1 MKTYKIEFE
10 RAASLRKQ
18 LLWSNLAVF
27 AITIAAGILA
37 VGGAGDFALFLLLGV
52 VGCAIW
58 SIIAYWRSL
67 WALWEWP
74 GIGLGLLVGLGV
86 FVLNVMSSG
95 FLGSFTSC
103 AFLIYVYI
111 HLGKQAGVAA
121 TKREVF
127 EE

>member
-1 MKTYKIEFE
+1 MKTYKIEFK

-37 VGGAGDFALFLLLGV
+37 VGGAGDFALFLLLGI

-58 SIIAYWRSL
+58 AVIAFWRAL

-74 GIGLGLLVGLGV
+74 GIGIGLLAGFGTAI
-86 FVLNVMSSG
+86 LNVATG
-95 FLGSFTSC
+95 FLGSFASTF
-103 AFLIYVYI
+103 FLIYVYI
-111 HLGKQAGVAA
+111 QLGKQAGVAA